1 MERTTCCV
9 DVRRARMRRVAVA
22 MQTNAASNTSAAHA
36 PFQPRVNG
44 ENNASHV
51 NARSAIQTKANRQGY
66 PPTGDRFQWRVLSHL
81 APNYLSLLNAEILRG
96 SLALYDWTDGELNRR
111 RIDAITDVQ
120 HRLVQKLMR
129 GGAQRG
135 VEIIVTIDSGRF
147 AGDGDLQLF
156 GGMLNR
162 FLGLYASL
170 NLYTKLV
177 IVSQPTG
184 RRIEW
189 PDTKSEGA
197 PF

>member
-1 MERTTCCV
+1 M
-9 DVRRARMRRVAVA
+9 
-22 MQTNAASNTSAAHA
+22 
-36 PFQPRVNG
+36 
-44 ENNASHV
+44 
-51 NARSAIQTKANRQGY
+51 
-66 PPTGDRFQWRVLSHL
+66 
-81 APNYLSLLNAEILRG
+81 
-96 SLALYDWTDGELNRR
+96 
-111 RIDAITDVQ
+111 
-120 HRLVQKLMR
+120 
-129 GGAQRG
+129 QRG

-147 AGDGDLQLF
+147 AGDGDLALF

-189 PDTKSEGA
+189 PDTKGEGA

>member
-1 MERTTCCV
+1 
-9 DVRRARMRRVAVA
+9 
-22 MQTNAASNTSAAHA
+22 
-36 PFQPRVNG
+36 
-44 ENNASHV
+44 
-51 NARSAIQTKANRQGY
+51 
-66 PPTGDRFQWRVLSHL
+66 VLSHL

-120 HRLVQKLMR
+120 HRLLQKLVR
-129 GGAQRG
+129 GGVQRG

-147 AGDGDLQLF
+147 AGDGDLALF

-189 PDTKSEGA
+189 PDTKGEGA